1 MSGFEAL
8 GATAAVAQLSELCIK
23 CGQTTVRIIC
33 SYRGAPKEIIELAQ
47 KVDRLKFRI
56 GQVQKIGDDLSDLDL
71 DDVFPEIHRVIL
83 LEQLETHHNALLEI
97 EGLATGV
104 GGQTRGKKL
113 QWAFVDKRKTTR
125 IMQDLADINQT
136 LDQFLEIIPIR
147 LATIQHNSIAALRA
161 SNAALMPAFLE
172 NTKEIQSLV
181 QAFSDQ
187 QSLYWEETRTVR
199 TSMLTPTP
207 TFYVRLTFRRNSC
220 AAMTRQMY
228 HRRSN
233 PSQNVQSPQLKTAV
247 PTRTER
253 PAVLLLLLLHK

>member
-1 MSGFEAL
+1 MSGFEVL
-8 GATAAVAQLSELCIK
+8 GATAAIAQLSELCIK

-83 LEQLETHHNALLEI
+83 LEQLETHHKALLEI

-136 LDQFLEIIPIR
+136 LDQFLEIIPMSVASQQPRDPMVVLLTAPRR
-147 LATIQHNSIAALRA
+147 LATIQHNSLAALRV
-161 SNAALMPAFLE
+161 SNAAMLPALIE
-172 NTKEIQSLV
+172 QMKEIQSSI
-181 QAFSDQ
+181 QSASDDQ
-187 QSLYWEETRTVR
+187 FLYWKETQTVW
-199 TSMLTPTP
+199 T
-207 TFYVRLTFRRNSC
+207 
-220 AAMTRQMY
+220 
-228 HRRSN
+228 
-233 PSQNVQSPQLKTAV
+233 
-247 PTRTER
+247 PTRTSI
-253 PAVLLLLLLHK
+253 PITCPPLTC